1 MTLSTRPAKKPFSFS
16 NSLHHQL
23 NLYAVA
29 AGAAGVGML
38 ALAQPV
44 EAKIIYTKAD
54 ERVFGIA
61 VPLDLNHDGTTDFY
75 FFSLVVATTPATTVG
90 LLLHPDSPG
99 NAVWVTRKWKAA
111 ALRAGAEI
119 GPKAPFS
126 SHNSDVAMGAI
137 VIDQTNGKRYYYG
150 PWENGGKG
158 VKNRYLGLRFQI
170 KGKTHYGWARLN
182 FPSPQLAKLTGYAYE
197 TIPNKPI
204 IAGETKGTDES
215 NVEQPNAVL
224 ISPIPDIP
232 QLATLGALARG
243 APGLSIWRREDS
255 VAATPERN

>member
-1 MTLSTRPAKKPFSFS
+1 MKLSPRPARNPFSLS

-29 AGAAGVGML
+29 AGAAGMGML
-38 ALAQPV
+38 ALAQPA

-54 ERVFGIA
+54 ERVWPFGL
-61 VPLDLNHDGTTDFY
+61 PLDMDGTRDFQFMTY
-75 FFSLVVATTPATTVG
+75 MMVTTPATVWRVSIN
-90 LLLHPDSPG
+90 PVG
-99 NAVWVTRKWKAA
+99 NAIWVTGKGKAA
-111 ALRAGAEI
+111 ALCAGAEI

-126 SHNSDVAMGAI
+126 SHNSDVSMGAI
-137 VIDQTNGKRYYYG
+137 VRDQTNGKRYYYG

-204 IAGETKGTDES
+204 IAGKTEEPDVVT
-215 NVEQPNAVL
+215 VQP
-224 ISPIPDIP
+224 D
-232 QLATLGALARG
+232 T
-243 APGLSIWRREDS
+243 APGSLGRLALGWK
-255 VAATPERN
+255 

>member
-1 MTLSTRPAKKPFSFS
+1 MKLSPRPARKPFSLS

-23 NLYAVA
+23 NLYAIA
-29 AGAAGVGML
+29 AGAAGMGML
-38 ALAQPV
+38 ALAQPT

-54 ERVFGIA
+54 EKIA
-61 VPLDLNHDGTTDFY
+61 PFDLPLDMDGTRVLLFMAYTM
-75 FFSLVVATTPATTVG
+75 VTTPGTVWRVSIN
-90 LLLHPDSPG
+90 PARG
-99 NAVWVTRKWKAA
+99 NGIWVTAKGKAA

-126 SHNSDVAMGAI
+126 SQNSDVSMGAI
-137 VIDQTNGKRYYYG
+137 AIGNGKRYYFG

-170 KGKTHYGWARLN
+170 KGKTHYGWARLH

-204 IAGETKGTDES
+204 LAGETKGADES
-215 NVEQPNAVL
+215 NVEQANAML
-224 ISPIPDIP
+224 TRPIPDIP
-232 QLATLGALARG
+232 QLAMLGALALG

>member
-1 MTLSTRPAKKPFSFS
+1 MKLSPRPARKPFSLS

-29 AGAAGVGML
+29 AGAAGMGML
-38 ALAQPV
+38 ALAQLA

-54 ERVFGIA
+54 ERVWPFGL
-61 VPLDLNHDGTTDFY
+61 PLDMDGTRDFLFMTY
-75 FFSLVVATTPATTVG
+75 MMATTPATEWRVSIN
-90 LLLHPDSPG
+90 PVPG
-99 NAVWVTRKWKAA
+99 NAIWVTGKGSAV

-126 SHNSDVAMGAI
+126 SHNSDVSMGAI
-137 VIDQTNGKRYYYG
+137 VRHQGNGKLYYYG

-158 VKNRYLGLRFQI
+158 LKNRYLGLRFQI

-204 IAGETKGTDES
+204 IAGKTEGPDVVT
-215 NVEQPNAVL
+215 VQP
-224 ISPIPDIP
+224 D
-232 QLATLGALARG
+232 T
-243 APGLSIWRREDS
+243 APGSLGTLALGRK
-255 VAATPERN
+255 